1 METRVKYLV
10 VGLFVV
16 LLGTTSVVLFLW
28 LSRGIERPVY
38 DRYDAYFRESV
49 SGLNQ
54 NAPVKYR
61 GVDVGRVRDIGLNP
75 ANVEEV
81 RLTLD
86 IVRGTP
92 VKTDSVAT
100 LRIQGLT
107 GLAFVDLSGGSQR
120 APLLTATPG
129 QRYPVIRTGPSLL
142 TRLDADVTGLIAGA
156 TGVTEDARA
165 VMDRDNR
172 ARLKAIL
179 ADLARLTDT
188 MARRRD
194 EMDRVVADGARAME
208 SVARVT
214 AALDAQTPA
223 ILENVNGGAA
233 ALKATAARVDEA
245 GRLVASAGREM
256 EAMVRE
262 NRQSVERFTR
272 QGLPEIAGLAGEVQ
286 RLTRQMERLGRQL
299 EREPDSLIRG
309 RHPEPPGPGE

>member
-16 LLGTTSVVLFLW
+16 LLGATALVLFLW

-38 DRYDAYFRESV
+38 DRYDAYIRESV

-61 GVDVGRVRDIGLNP
+61 GVEVGRVRGIGLNP
-75 ANVEEV
+75 SNVEEV
-81 RLTLD
+81 HLTLD

-92 VKTDSVAT
+92 VKTDTVAT

-107 GLAFVDLSGGSQR
+107 GLSFVDLSGGSQG
-120 APLLTATPG
+120 APLLSAGPG
-129 QRYPVIRTGPSLL
+129 QRYPVIRTGPSML
-142 TRLDADVTGLIAGA
+142 TRLDADITGLIAGA

-165 VMDRDNR
+165 VMDRENR
-172 ARLKAIL
+172 AKVKAIL

-188 MARRRD
+188 LAKRN
-194 EMDRVVADGARAME
+194 EIVDRGVVDGAQAMRNI
-208 SVARVT
+208 ARVT
-214 AALDAQTPA
+214 AALDARTPA

-233 ALKATAARVDEA
+233 ALRDTAVQVNEA

-256 EAMVRE
+256 ETMVRE
-262 NRQSVERFTR
+262 NRRNVERFTR
-272 QGLPEIAGLAGEVQ
+272 QGLPEFAALAGEMQ

>member
-1 METRVKYLV
+1 MEARVKYFV

-16 LLGTTSVVLFLW
+16 LLGTASVVLFLW

-61 GVDVGRVRDIGLNP
+61 GVEVGRVREIVLNP

-92 VKTDSVAT
+92 VKTDTVAT

-107 GLAFVDLSGGSQR
+107 GLSFVDLSGGSQR
-120 APLLTATPG
+120 APLLSAEPG

-142 TRLDADVTGLIAGA
+142 TRLDADITGLIAGA

-165 VMDRDNR
+165 VMDRENR
-172 ARLKAIL
+172 AKLKAIL

-188 MARRRD
+188 MARRSEAVD
-194 EMDRVVADGARAME
+194 QGVVDGARAMANL
-208 SVARVT
+208 ARVS
-214 AALDAQTPA
+214 AALDARTPA

-233 ALKATAARVDEA
+233 ALKDTALQVNEA
-245 GRLVASAGREM
+245 GKLVASAGREM
-256 EAMVRE
+256 EGMVRE
-262 NRQSVERFTR
+262 NRRNVERFTR
-272 QGLPEIAGLAGEVQ
+272 QGLPGIAALAGEMQ
-286 RLTRQMERLGRQL
+286 RLTRQLERLALQL